1 MGHENYE
8 HHEING
14 TQVNKDIM
22 GMWVPPPHHKIEQKY
37 TYKKLEPKMLFTMLK
52 QIEELKRQTKRQQP
66 LEVISDIY
74 DVLTF
79 KMSQEK
85 DYTTNMTLVYWL

>member
-1 MGHENYE
+1 
-8 HHEING
+8 
-14 TQVNKDIM
+14 
-22 GMWVPPPHHKIEQKY
+22 
-37 TYKKLEPKMLFTMLK
+37 MLK